1 MTMESN
7 CGIILLFINNNLE
20 TKPVY
25 SMTPLQK
32 IIKKAENLLIQIEI
46 ETEKT
51 HEIRGIPIETYKN
64 DCLNYAERV
73 NNLRNITRDQKVD
86 ARKRI
91 FEIYFKL
98 QDFKGSERQT
108 RAPWRETPF
117 SSLQSANAYKGG
129 LGFSGIADGLFLQSS
144 GPKTNQYWKPTEMK
158 PVRKVPK
165 KEHAKI
171 MEDYEERR
179 SLSLAEFHEE
189 MDRQK
194 REVLY
199 EVRKL
204 RETSD
209 TDKRR
214 VLIL

>member
-1 MTMESN
+1 MESN

-144 GPKTNQYWKPTEMK
+144 GPKTNQYWKPTKMK

-179 SLSLAEFHEE
+179 SLSLTEFHEE

-204 RETSD
+204 RERRSD
-209 TDKRR
+209 PGERT
-214 VLIL
+214 VFIM

>member
-1 MTMESN
+1 
-7 CGIILLFINNNLE
+7 
-20 TKPVY
+20 
-25 SMTPLQK
+25 MTPLQK

-144 GPKTNQYWKPTEMK
+144 GPKTNQYWKPTKMK

-179 SLSLAEFHEE
+179 SLSLTEFHEE

-204 RETSD
+204 RETSN
-209 TDKRR
+209 TNKGR